1 MTTDIAALVDNAK
14 AKGTFSVL
22 DAAKGRS
29 YPQDIVTVY
38 TDVEAAYQIKT
49 LEAQDSDETDT
60 ASHEQRVAEIDAL
73 KGRVAESALTF
84 RLRGIGSGTKK
95 AIKTEASLKF
105 PVEYD
110 ALGQYVSGGPDIG
123 DGAEWGNAKTLAEH
137 IVDVTDLEGN
147 VDEHH
152 WSPEEI
158 LDLKDTLPEESFHA
172 IENLM
177 FALSFTATYFDA
189 SVTPDF
195 S

>member
-1 MTTDIAALVDNAK
+1 MTDVVALVEGAK

-22 DAAKGRS
+22 DTIKERS
-29 YPQDIVTVY
+29 YPEDIKTVY
-38 TDVEAAYQIKT
+38 MDVASAYKIKA
-49 LEAQDSDETDT
+49 LEALDADEVDT
-60 ASHEQRVAEIDAL
+60 EAHGERVAQINELKAL
-73 KGRVAESALTF
+73 IAESAMTF

-110 ALGQYVSGGPDIG
+110 ALGQYVSGGPDFG
-123 DGAEWGNAKTLAEH
+123 EGAEWNNAKVLAEH
-137 IVDVTDLEGN
+137 IVSVTDLEGN

-152 WSPEEI
+152 WSPEEV
-158 LDLKDTLPEESFHA
+158 LELKATLPEESFQE

-177 FALSFTATYFDA
+177 FALSFAATYFDA